1 MKARIYAS
9 PAAFKTALEDRL
21 RSMSKSG
28 PDFNRRRQLLVFDRF
43 LARIVD
49 LFGDAMTLKGGVAM
63 ELRLERARATRDVDL
78 RMMEASEWLISRHDP
93 G

>member
-1 MKARIYAS
+1 
-9 PAAFKTALEDRL
+9 
-21 RSMSKSG
+21 MSKSG